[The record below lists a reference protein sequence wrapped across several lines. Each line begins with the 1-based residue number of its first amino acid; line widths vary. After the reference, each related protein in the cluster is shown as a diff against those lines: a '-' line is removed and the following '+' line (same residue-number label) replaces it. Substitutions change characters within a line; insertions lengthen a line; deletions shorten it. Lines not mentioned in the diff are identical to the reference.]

1 MLSGQVLLLLL
12 YFHRGERVDGLEV
25 GWVNRALDLLLCCIV
40 GLVGGLLVLLVELGR
55 RLGFLRYHRRLACT
69 TDHSI
74 TMHRVSIVMV
84 LSWLRGHIPYCVA
97 LEPEG
102 LQMHR
107 KLTPT

>member
-12 YFHRGERVDGLEV
+12 HLHRWEGVDGLKV
-25 GWVNRALDLLLCCIV
+25 GRVYRALDLLLCCIV
-40 GLVGGLLVLLVELGR
+40 GLVGGLLVLLVELGW
-55 RLGFLRYHRRLACT
+55 RLGFLGYHRRLACT

-74 TMHRVSIVMV
+74 TMHRVSVVMV
-84 LSWLRGHIPYCVA
+84 LRWLRGHVPNCVT

-107 KLTPT
+107 ELAPT